1 MVIISEGFAHPA
13 ANCAFD
19 DLYWN
24 TEVSQ
29 TRYRTAEATDLG
41 ALVIACILL
50 ALSPQGTHHMM
61 VTNMP
66 QVTSATRSMELVR
79 TMMSDIFNERSYD
92 LIPELLAEDFVQH
105 GSMPGTELTGQDA
118 WRENIEM
125 YHGAFSD
132 LEATEELQFGDGE
145 YVCSHYTFRG
155 THDGEFMGIP
165 ATDEIVEIQGTIIT
179 RIEDDRIAERWVSAD
194 LHGLLQGIGSVP
206 SIDEIA
212 A

>member
-1 MVIISEGFAHPA
+1 
-13 ANCAFD
+13 
-19 DLYWN
+19 
-24 TEVSQ
+24 
-29 TRYRTAEATDLG
+29 
-41 ALVIACILL
+41 
-50 ALSPQGTHHMM
+50 
-61 VTNMP
+61 
-66 QVTSATRSMELVR
+66 MELVR
-79 TMMSDIFNERSYD
+79 SMMSDIFNERSYD

-105 GSMPGTELTGQDA
+105 GSMPGSELTGQDA
-118 WRENIEM
+118 LQENLEM

-145 YVCSHYTFRG
+145 YVCAQYTYRG

-165 ATDEIVEIQGTIIT
+165 ATDEFVEIQGTIIT

-194 LHGLLQGIGSVP
+194 LHGLLQQIGSVP